1 MDEAGQL
8 EAGGSSIGRTSTKP
22 APDGR
27 ASEHVFVG
35 HPSGK
40 WARVRHVARR
50 TPPFRTTPVQIAHAW
65 PCSWPMLLV
74 RGEPAAAQLTPHAG
88 RTEHRMP
95 QSTKS
100 RSTTKT
106 AAAAKRAA
114 KTATKTTKTTETKNV
129 PTTTKTAAKT
139 ASRKT
144 AAKRGTKTERRATA
158 AAIATHVVRVP
169 AAALLETNTATHVS
183 RSKSALESTKTRGGF
198 KLASVDKLAKSVRIT
213 YANGSTI
220 RPGLAQNVYA
230 LVPVTPEPV
239 AEPVKTRAKRA
250 AVSVAKTGRVEPTE
264 TAAPETDDVLSAIAE
279 ITAKIEKRGHA
290 TSAESRKL
298 DALRA
303 QRDAATKNAKR
314 AKTSGRKTTTKIGT
328 AAVAKYADTATAATN
343 YMNAAASG
351 GRNPV
356 STQNVA
362 DVAQLVGRKNAI
374 AAICGESASLAECK
388 RLVRGTETKNATAI
402 RAALRDFAQ
411 KITDA
416 SDSGRTTKIRG
427 AKLLGIAIALAE
439 SK

>member
-230 LVPVTPEPV
+230 LVPVQPEPV

-250 AVSVAKTGRVEPTE
+250 AVSVAKTGTVEPTDVE
-264 TAAPETDDVLSAIAE
+264 SVDVLAEIAAIA
-279 ITAKIEKRGHA
+279 AKIDQRGHA

-303 QRDAATKNAKR
+303 QRDAATKIAKR

>member
-1 MDEAGQL
+1 
-8 EAGGSSIGRTSTKP
+8 
-22 APDGR
+22 
-27 ASEHVFVG
+27 
-35 HPSGK
+35 
-40 WARVRHVARR
+40 
-50 TPPFRTTPVQIAHAW
+50 
-65 PCSWPMLLV
+65 MLLV

-230 LVPVTPEPV
+230 LVPVQPEPVAEPVKTRGGFKLASVDKLAKSVRITYANGSTIRPGLAQNVYALVPVTPEPV

-328 AAVAKYADTATAATN
+328 AAVAKYADTAAAATA